1 MARFDKNTPSAK
13 SLKELWKSRYGDDGN
28 FNVQGHWAQE
38 LGGDATPSWQDL
50 EKMKD
55 GKKPYVKSS
64 ITQIQKLIE
73 AQFRAGDDEVLKNS
87 ILNPDTL
94 AIEYVALKKNL
105 ILPGALATF
114 TDNFTPKFNKEQV
127 YGRMDPIA
135 TYQGTTRTI
144 EFAWSIN
151 VASEG
156 SQRAL
161 LLGAIGDLAKFMYP
175 VYQEAKFNKLG
186 TGTMV
191 APPLLRFR
199 VGSAN
204 GGNLNLMKNTIPG
217 TAADATQTY
226 QQPLRDGLLGIVDSF
241 TYLTYVTG
249 MRGGELNVTRMIDA
263 NGELAL
269 VPTHIE
275 VKFGITVLHQ
285 DGKVGWTWSGDTN
298 NASVSFAQGNEFPY
312 GHTTSIRELAEP
324 VSATAD
330 ASQAPQADND
340 ASAAAG
346 AAILGGDPCTPGN
359 GS

>member
-1 MARFDKNTPSAK
+1 MTQEFNKNTPSAK
-13 SLKELWKSRYGDDGN
+13 TLKELWQSRYGDEGN
-28 FNVQGHWAQE
+28 FNVKGHWAI
-38 LGGDATPSWQDL
+38 GRGDEKPSWQKL
-50 EKMKD
+50 EDDKA

-73 AQFRAGDDEVLKNS
+73 AQFLAGPNEVLKNS

-199 VGSAN
+199 VGSAS

-217 TAADATQTY
+217 TTADATRTY
-226 QQPLRDGLLGIVDSF
+226 QEPLRDGLLGIVDSF

-285 DGKVGWTWSGDTN
+285 DGKVGWTWSGDAN
-298 NASVSFAQGNEFPY
+298 NASISFAQGNEFPY
-312 GHTTSIRELAEP
+312 GHATSLRQLAQP
-324 VSATAD
+324 VSVDANPTQDDQAALETTAG
-330 ASQAPQADND
+330 SENTMT
-340 ASAAAG
+340 ST
-346 AAILGGDPCTPGN
+346 DPCAGN
-359 GS
+359 